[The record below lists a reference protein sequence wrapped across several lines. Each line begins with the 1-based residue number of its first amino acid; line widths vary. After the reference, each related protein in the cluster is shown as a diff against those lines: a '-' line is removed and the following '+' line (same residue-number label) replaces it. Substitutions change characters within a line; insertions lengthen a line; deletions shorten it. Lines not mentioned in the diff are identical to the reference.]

1 MQSDAMHRHP
11 TIAAV
16 REVQGFT
23 LIEVMITVAI
33 VSILA
38 AVAIPQYRD
47 YMSRGRIPDAT
58 SALSAKQVQLEQYY
72 QDNRTYASAPPC
84 SSDTTSSKF
93 FDFACTSSSATAYVL
108 TATGKSSMTGFT
120 YTVNQAGA
128 KATTAAPTGWT
139 LSATCWIVKKDGSC

>member
-1 MQSDAMHRHP
+1 MQSAAMHRHP
-11 TIAAV
+11 SLAAV
-16 REVQGFT
+16 HEARGFT

-47 YMSRGRIPDAT
+47 YVTRGRIPDAT

-72 QDNRTYASAPPC
+72 QDNRTYASAPAC
-84 SSDTTSSKF
+84 TNDTATSKF
-93 FDFACTSSSATAYVL
+93 FDFACSSSSATAYVL